1 MEEVL
6 QAEFEKL
13 RIELIQAYDDLGM
26 RASGQ
31 WADSLE
37 AFGEVNRGGII
48 GLKYTEQLEFGRRA
62 GKFPPKD
69 AIIKWINDKGIQP
82 TDISISSLAFLIA
95 RKIAREGWNR
105 ERFGGVE
112 LISKVVTPQRIQQ
125 IIDVVVENEKEVLV
139 SGFVAQL
146 KQAIAA

>member
-37 AFGEVNRGGII
+37 VFSSEMSGGIM

-69 AIIKWINDKGIQP
+69 AIEKWINDKGIQP
-82 TDISISSLAFLIA
+82 QDISISSLAFLIA
-95 RKIAREGWNR
+95 RKIAREGWDRNG
-105 ERFGGVE
+105 FGGVE
-112 LISKVVTPQRIQQ
+112 LISKVVTPQRIQK
-125 IIDVVVENEKEVLV
+125 IIDVVVKNEKEVLV

-146 KQAIAA
+146 KQSIAA